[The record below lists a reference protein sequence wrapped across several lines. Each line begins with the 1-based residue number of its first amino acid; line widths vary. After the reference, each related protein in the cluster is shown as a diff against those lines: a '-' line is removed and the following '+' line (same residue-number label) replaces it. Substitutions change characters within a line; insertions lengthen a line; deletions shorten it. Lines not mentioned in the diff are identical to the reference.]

1 MLDNGPKRAKKNE
14 NKIHP
19 LSKKVTPSP
28 MFKDQ
33 IRMTYY
39 ATGVLTFAQSCIC
52 EIYMIDIEIFW
63 FKVLKHLLDSYISLD
78 LHNSD
83 RLRSILTWW

>member
-1 MLDNGPKRAKKNE
+1 MLDNGPKRAKKMRT
-14 NKIHP
+14 KYTHCQ
-19 LSKKVTPSP
+19 KKVTPSP